1 MNLDTDSLDASALR
15 AHLMAPNPMQ
25 RVQALHAL
33 ELKLEH
39 GPAAADTRL
48 AHEVEKFAARG
59 MPYYAPDDS
68 HYRAWV
74 DRAIGYWE
82 KLQLAVGRRDV
93 LAGS

>member
-1 MNLDTDSLDASALR
+1 MNLDSSSLDANALR
-15 AHLMAPNPMQ
+15 AQLMAPNPMQ

-33 ELKLEH
+33 ELELEH

-48 AHEVEKFAARG
+48 ANEVERFAARG

-74 DRAIGYWE
+74 DRAIQYWE
-82 KLQLAVGRRDV
+82 KLQQAIGGANALAK
-93 LAGS
+93 S